1 MNLLY
6 VAVDPSLYT
15 HYSTGEEYPQDMYPF
30 PDNVNDVPNFTTC
43 TNDNERAA
51 AKILHMILLKTQNAI
66 VNMNTALTNTLLSLI
81 PTVFKLLNK
90 QEWMMNPNA
99 VFRQW
104 FNSLIAKSVLA
115 GEKLVATYSIST

>member
-99 VFRQW
+99 VFRQ
-104 FNSLIAKSVLA
+104 
-115 GEKLVATYSIST
+115 